1 MDAVL
6 DAEMGG
12 DEEEEDASACDELF
26 GGGPRTV
33 DKTVKNPDNFSGVP
47 VDLLDDE
54 EKLKE
59 AFPKMLEANAAFCEI
74 EAGSMLYLPA
84 SWFHEVTSFAAANAE
99 GDGSSSGHLA
109 MNYWFHPPDG
119 SSFDAPYST
128 EFWQNDYRD
137 RCAGK

>member
-1 MDAVL
+1 MNQVVHNDS
-6 DAEMGG
+6 
-12 DEEEEDASACDELF
+12 DEEGDASACDELF

-33 DKTVKNPDNFSGVP
+33 DKTVKNPDNFSEVP
-47 VDLLDDE
+47 VDILDDE

-59 AFPKMLEANAAFCEI
+59 AFPKMPEANAAFCEI

-99 GDGSSSGHLA
+99 GGGSSGGHLA

-128 EFWQNDYRD
+128 DFWPHDYGD